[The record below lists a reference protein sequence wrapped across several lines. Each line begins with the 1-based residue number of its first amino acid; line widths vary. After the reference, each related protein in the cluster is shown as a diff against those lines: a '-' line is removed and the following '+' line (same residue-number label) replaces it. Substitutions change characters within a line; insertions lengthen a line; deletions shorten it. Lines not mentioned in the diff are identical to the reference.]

1 MVYKN
6 THFKYRSGPE
16 MKNHWL
22 FLWERILFA
31 FSNIAAAATWTP
43 PAGTDCRWCKVDNW
57 WFSIIPTLSQ
67 PTVINSTTCPV
78 VIDYGC
84 SAARS
89 ILVAA
94 QFAGTA
100 EMLIEPQKFLE

>member
-1 MVYKN
+1 
-6 THFKYRSGPE
+6 

-22 FLWERILFA
+22 FLW
-31 FSNIAAAATWTP
+31 
-43 PAGTDCRWCKVDNW
+43 
-57 WFSIIPTLSQ
+57 Q